1 MRGKGY
7 PAMTLRENLLPGGN
21 RRCGKKKKGAE
32 GNPPAPATKNFTAG
46 LAYGQTRHL
55 IQTSYWANA
64 MSGSSAI
71 VMRY

>member
-1 MRGKGY
+1 MCGKGY
-7 PAMTLRENLLPGGN
+7 PAMTLRENLLPEGN
-21 RRCGKKKKGAE
+21 RKCGKKKERRIGKSR
-32 GNPPAPATKNFTAG
+32 APATKNFTAG